1 MANRRNDML
10 GVGGQRKKLSR
21 SDQKASVTAGSHSR
35 QTAAEQKQELLRKM
49 RERTQG
55 ADAQADGSG
64 AQRDGDAAQTDGS
77 DAHG

>member
-21 SDQKASVTAGSHSR
+21 SDRKDSVTAGSDSR
-35 QTAAEQKQELLRKM
+35 RTAAEQKQELLRRM

-55 ADAQADGSG
+55 AVAPADG
-64 AQRDGDAAQTDGS
+64 ATADDAQTDGGV
-77 DAHG
+77 AQG